1 MAGCGECGAQ
11 NDDSARFCQRCGAAL
26 GSWDDRIAAG
36 ARKEVTV
43 VFTDVAGFTGLGERL
58 DPELFRQVMARYFD
72 VMQAAVHRHG
82 GVVEKFIGDA
92 VMAVF
97 GVPRLHEDDALR
109 AVRAAEDMRRSL
121 RELNAELESRY
132 QVRLEART
140 GVNTGEVLVADP
152 SAPSAAVMGDAVN
165 VAARLEQAAEPGQI
179 LLGETTYRLV
189 RDVVEV
195 EPGPSLM
202 LKGKSQ
208 PAANYRLL
216 SVDPAQSAAPRMDSP
231 LVGRADELGLLS
243 RAFREA
249 VDGATA
255 IRFALLGPAGI
266 GKSRTA
272 MEFADGLGEE
282 ARVLHGR
289 CLPYGEGITFWAAR
303 DIVKQA
309 FGIGET
315 DSAGQ
320 VRERIRAVVPDGPE
334 AALLAD
340 GVAELLGLS
349 EARVGMEET
358 FWAIRRLLE
367 HAAASGPLVLVLDD
381 IHWAEPAFLDLIDYL
396 VGWSEGA
403 PILFLC
409 LGRPE
414 LLDARPSWRRRTPRE
429 WTGTLEPLSA
439 DESAALL
446 TNLMGRGEMTAGVR
460 TRILEAA
467 EGNPLFVE
475 EMLRMLADDD
485 LLRREEGRWKPV
497 RDLSDLAV
505 PPSINALIG
514 ARLDRLG
521 QGERAVTRRASVI
534 GKVFWWGAVAELST
548 QEDRADVGSH
558 LQTLVRKELI
568 RPERSRMQGE
578 DAFRFHHLLI
588 RDAAYRGTPKA
599 ERADLHRR
607 FAGWLERVAADRIG
621 EYEEVIGYHLERAV
635 RYRAELEP
643 AARERDRELA
653 ARAADRLASAG
664 RRAFGRGDM
673 SAAANLLGRAVAL
686 LEVDEPARLALMPD
700 LAEALTEIGDFTEAD
715 RVLDEAVRRAGVA
728 GLAQI
733 EAHATIV
740 RLSLEESTEP
750 ERGTDLALKELE
762 RVIPVFE
769 ALGDDHGLARSYR
782 LMAEAYW
789 SRSLYAACDEP
800 LRRAVEHARR
810 AGAVRE
816 EAECLGSLA
825 GAGLYGP
832 APVSEVVRRCGEIR
846 ETSRGRPQAEAR
858 ALRTLAACRAMEGSF
873 DEARDLAERSYE
885 MLNEL
890 GLRLRAAFATEA
902 AAFVETLAGD
912 HAAAE
917 RALRLGYEITDQIG
931 ERGYNATVTALLS
944 QAVLAQ
950 GRVEEADALTVE
962 AERNGATDDM
972 TTQVVWRSV
981 RGRVLSARG
990 MHDGAE
996 ALAREATTLAAQ
1008 TDDVNMRADA
1018 LLDLAEVLRAA
1029 GRAPEGAPYLRQALE
1044 LFDAK
1049 GNEVAAA
1056 RARASLD
1063 RWDGPAPGSLTA

>member
-1 MAGCGECGAQ
+1 
-11 NDDSARFCQRCGAAL
+11 
-26 GSWDDRIAAG
+26 
-36 ARKEVTV
+36 
-43 VFTDVAGFTGLGERL
+43 
-58 DPELFRQVMARYFD
+58 
-72 VMQAAVHRHG
+72 
-82 GVVEKFIGDA
+82 
-92 VMAVF
+92 
-97 GVPRLHEDDALR
+97 
-109 AVRAAEDMRRSL
+109 
-121 RELNAELESRY
+121 
-132 QVRLEART
+132 
-140 GVNTGEVLVADP
+140 
-152 SAPSAAVMGDAVN
+152 
-165 VAARLEQAAEPGQI
+165 
-179 LLGETTYRLV
+179 
-189 RDVVEV
+189 
-195 EPGPSLM
+195 
-202 LKGKSQ
+202 
-208 PAANYRLL
+208 
-216 SVDPAQSAAPRMDSP
+216 MDSP
-231 LVGRADELGLLS
+231 LVGRVDELALVG
-243 RAFREA
+243 RAFRE
-249 VDGATA
+249 VVEGSTS

-266 GKSRTA
+266 GKSRAA
-272 MEFADGLGEE
+272 MEFVAGLDEE
-282 ARVLHGR
+282 TRVLHGR

-309 FGIGET
+309 FGIVDA
-315 DSAGQ
+315 DSVEQ
-320 VRERIRAVVPDGPE
+320 VRNRIRAVVPDGPE

-349 EARVGMEET
+349 ESRVGMEET
-358 FWAIRRLLE
+358 FWAVRRLLE

-429 WTGTLEPLSA
+429 WTATLEPLNA
-439 DESAALL
+439 EESATLL
-446 TNLMGRGEMTAGVR
+446 TNLMGRGEMTGGVR

-485 LLRREEGRWKPV
+485 LLRQEQGQWRPV

-505 PPSINALIG
+505 PPTINALIG

-521 QGERAVTRRASVI
+521 HGERAVTRRASVI

-548 QEDRADVGSH
+548 QDDRGDVGGH

-568 RPERSRMQGE
+568 RPERSRMKGE

-588 RDAAYRGTPKA
+588 RDAAYQGTPKA

-607 FAGWLERVAADRIG
+607 FADWLERVAADRIG
-621 EYEEVIGYHLERAV
+621 EYEEVIGYHLEQAV

-653 ARAADRLASAG
+653 ARAAERLTSAG

-673 SAAANLLGRAVAL
+673 NAAANLLGRAVWL
-686 LEVDEPARLALMPD
+686 LPADEPARLEVMPD
-700 LAEALTEIGDFTEAD
+700 LAEALTEVGDFTEAD
-715 RVLDEAVRRAGVA
+715 RVLDEVVRRAGVA

-740 RLSLEESTEP
+740 RLSLEESTQP
-750 ERGTDLALKELE
+750 EGGTDLALKELE

-769 ALGDDHGLARSYR
+769 ALQDHHGLARSYR

-800 LRRAVEHARR
+800 LRRAVEHARL
-810 AGAVRE
+810 AGATRE
-816 EAECLGSLA
+816 EAECLGQLA
-825 GAGLYGP
+825 GAGLYGK

-846 ETSRGRPQAEAR
+846 ETSRGRPQAEAL

-873 DEARDLAERSYE
+873 AEARELAERSYE

-902 AAFVETLAGD
+902 AAFVETVAGD

-917 RALRLGYEITDQIG
+917 RALRLGFEITDQLG

-944 QAVLAQ
+944 QAVFAQ
-950 GRVEEADALTVE
+950 GRVDEADALTQA
-962 AERNGATDDM
+962 AERGGATDDM

-981 RGRVLSARG
+981 RGRVLSAQG
-990 MHDGAE
+990 QHGDAE
-996 ALAREATTLAAQ
+996 ALAREATLLAAE

-1029 GRAPEGAPYLRQALE
+1029 GRGLEGEPFVRQALD

-1049 GNEVAAA
+1049 GNEVASA
-1056 RARASLD
+1056 RTRATLD
-1063 RWDGPAPGSLTA
+1063 RWDGPAPDSLTA

>member
-1 MAGCGECGAQ
+1 
-11 NDDSARFCQRCGAAL
+11 
-26 GSWDDRIAAG
+26 
-36 ARKEVTV
+36 
-43 VFTDVAGFTGLGERL
+43 
-58 DPELFRQVMARYFD
+58 MARYFEA
-72 VMQAAVHRHG
+72 MQAAVHGHG

-109 AVRAAEDMRRSL
+109 AVRAAEDMRRAL
-121 RELNAELESRY
+121 GELNAELESRY

-140 GVNTGEVLVADP
+140 GVNTGEVLAADP
-152 SAPSAAVMGDAVN
+152 AAPSAAVMGDAVN

-179 LLGETTYRLV
+179 LLGETTFRLV
-189 RDVVEV
+189 RDMVDVER
-195 EPGPSLM
+195 GPMLT
-202 LKGKSQ
+202 LKGKSE
-208 PAANYRLL
+208 PAQVYRLL
-216 SVDPAQSAAPRMDSP
+216 SIDPVHASAPRMGSP

-315 DSAGQ
+315 DSAEQ

-358 FWAIRRLLE
+358 FWAVRRLLE
-367 HAAASGPLVLVLDD
+367 HAAATGPLVLVLDD

-439 DESAALL
+439 DESATLL

-485 LLRREEGRWKPV
+485 LLRQEEGRWKPV

-505 PPSINALIG
+505 PPTINALIG

-568 RPERSRMQGE
+568 RPERSRVQGE

-588 RDAAYRGTPKA
+588 RDAAYQGTPKA

-607 FAGWLERVAADRIG
+607 FAGWLERVAADRVG
-621 EYEEVIGYHLERAV
+621 EYEEVIGYHLEQAV
-635 RYRAELEP
+635 LYRAELEP

-653 ARAADRLASAG
+653 ARAAERLASAG

-686 LEVDEPARLALMPD
+686 LAADEPARLALMPD
-700 LAEALTEIGDFTEAD
+700 LAEALTEIGDFTGAD
-715 RVLDEAVRRAGVA
+715 RVLDEAVRRAGVGGPGADRGTRDDRSPVA
-728 GLAQI
+728 GGVHGARARDGSGAEGAGAGDSRVRGAPRPSRPGAQLPPDGGRLLVPF
-733 EAHATIV
+733 AV
-740 RLSLEESTEP
+740 RGMRRAAAARGGPRPARRRHPRGGGVPGFAGRRGAVRTGAR
-750 ERGTDLALKELE
+750 ERGRAAL
-762 RVIPVFE
+762 R
-769 ALGDDHGLARSYR
+769 GDPGDVARQ
-782 LMAEAYW
+782 
-789 SRSLYAACDEP
+789 AAGGGARAAHPRGVPRDGGQV
-800 LRRAVEHARR
+800 RRGARARR
-810 AGAVRE
+810 AELRDAQRTRPPTPRGVRDR
-816 EAECLGSLA
+816 G
-825 GAGLYGP
+825 GR
-832 APVSEVVRRCGEIR
+832 VRRD
-846 ETSRGRPQAEAR
+846 AR
-858 ALRTLAACRAMEGSF
+858 R
-873 DEARDLAERSYE
+873 
-885 MLNEL
+885 
-890 GLRLRAAFATEA
+890 
-902 AAFVETLAGD
+902 
-912 HAAAE
+912 
-917 RALRLGYEITDQIG
+917 
-931 ERGYNATVTALLS
+931 
-944 QAVLAQ
+944 
-950 GRVEEADALTVE
+950 
-962 AERNGATDDM
+962 
-972 TTQVVWRSV
+972 
-981 RGRVLSARG
+981 
-990 MHDGAE
+990 
-996 ALAREATTLAAQ
+996 ATTRRPSGRCVSGTRSPTRSANAA
-1008 TDDVNMRADA
+1008 TTR
-1018 LLDLAEVLRAA
+1018 
-1029 GRAPEGAPYLRQALE
+1029 P
-1044 LFDAK
+1044 
-1049 GNEVAAA
+1049 
-1056 RARASLD
+1056 
-1063 RWDGPAPGSLTA
+1063 